1 MGRMGSC
8 LSAHWPRTEQTLLNI
23 IGTASILSATWN
35 KFQILWFLLQHS
47 NAHGIGLIL
56 IVQWWEH
63 LTLHSFRDPKTWRKR
78 SKKNLIPQH
87 VMFCSI
93 VSGTRCPDVPQQV
106 SMGCVGMAVTAHMQG
121 QPPAH
126 GKGSCKASPQCETL
140 GWGRRVTW
148 ERGRGPVRNP
158 QGGKLWEGAGGQGC
172 SMNTAGSTSPSSQ
185 QEVFRASCL
194 EKSVTEKAAASSCPA
209 PPCRDKVALFVN
221 SPGCPVVPAHCRQG

>member
-8 LSAHWPRTEQTLLNI
+8 LSAHWPRTEKTLLNI

-35 KFQILWFLLQHS
+35 KFQILWFMLQHS

-63 LTLHSFRDPKTWRKR
+63 LTLHSSRDLKTWRKR

-126 GKGSCKASPQCETL
+126 GTAHGKGSCKASLQCETL
-140 GWGRRVTW
+140 RWGRRVTW

-158 QGGKLWEGAGGQGC
+158 QGEKLWEGAGGQGC
-172 SMNTAGSTSPSSQ
+172 SMSTAGSTSPSSEQ
-185 QEVFRASCL
+185 AALKKLLQKKPLPPHAQPRRAGTRWL
-194 EKSVTEKAAASSCPA
+194 Y
-209 PPCRDKVALFVN
+209 
-221 SPGCPVVPAHCRQG
+221 AHS